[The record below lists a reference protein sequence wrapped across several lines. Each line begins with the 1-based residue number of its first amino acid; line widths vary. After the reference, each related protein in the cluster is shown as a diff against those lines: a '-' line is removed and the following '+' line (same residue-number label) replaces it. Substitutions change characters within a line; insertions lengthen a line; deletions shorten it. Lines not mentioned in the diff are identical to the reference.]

1 MVRASSQHQG
11 LAINPSPVEGQT
23 GAALQRSADFI
34 QVLDGCGP
42 KTPFTLTMSGGRAM
56 GSGGSRGQLV
66 NGRAV
71 MGSLALDQVGVLVW

>member
-1 MVRASSQHQG
+1 M
-11 LAINPSPVEGQT
+11 EGQT

-56 GSGGSRGQLV
+56 GLGGSMGQLV